1 MATTTC
7 CICSSKSAAARRAR
21 ACEAVRKTFQITPQV
36 TLLPRGT
43 IAKDF
48 EAAVKAPR
56 FVDKTRLSNED
67 AAGVLLLIAPSARTA
82 QETYPSKSV
91 RLIAAAAPGGNPDV
105 LARMLA
111 AKLADAFGRPFVVEN
126 MPGAGGVVAAE
137 QVARAAPDGHTLM
150 LGDSG
155 ALAIN
160 VALNPKLTYQPAEG
174 FHADHR
180 ARRGADGAGG
190 ASRRFP
196 QAHLSDYRAR
206 KPKPKQ
212 LAYGS
217 AGNGSVHHLTM
228 AVFLARRARHAAR
241 PLQGRHRAGRRRCSR
256 GEVQSGW
263 SGIPN
268 VAAHIRAGKLRVLC
282 ISTAQRS
289 ASLPDVPTAI
299 ELGIAGFDIATTI
312 GLQAPAGLPRDIV
325 ARLQAAV
332 AKALRERDL
341 AERMANLGMELRENG
356 TEHYARFVR
365 EDLERYAAAV
375 KAAGVKQD

>member
-1 MATTTC
+1 MKL
-7 CICSSKSAAARRAR
+7 ISL
-21 ACEAVRKTFQITPQV
+21 V
-36 TLLPRGT
+36 T
-43 IAKDF
+43 A
-48 EAAVKAPR
+48 
-56 FVDKTRLSNED
+56 
-67 AAGVLLLIAPSARTA
+67 LLLAAPVCA
-82 QETYPSKSV
+82 QDTYPSKSV

-105 LARMLA
+105 LARMLG

-126 MPGAGGVVAAE
+126 LPGAGGVVAAE
-137 QVARAAPDGHTLM
+137 QVARAAADGHTLM

-160 VALNPKLTYQPAEG
+160 VALNPRLTYQPLKDFTLITALAAVPTVLVTHPSLAASSLEDYVKQ
-174 FHADHR
+174 AK
-180 ARRGADGAGG
+180 AR
-190 ASRRFP
+190 
-196 QAHLSDYRAR
+196 
-206 KPKPKQ
+206 Q

-228 AVFLARRARHAAR
+228 AVFLARSGLEMLHVPYKGGSALVAAV
-241 PLQGRHRAGRRRCSR
+241 LA

-268 VAAHIRAGKLRVLC
+268 VAPHIRSGKLRVLC

-289 ASLPDVPTAI
+289 ASLPDVAPCA
-299 ELGIAGFDIATTI
+299 ELGYPGFDIATTI
-312 GLQAPAGLPRDIV
+312 GLQAPAGLSREIA

-356 TEHYARFVR
+356 TEHYQRFVR
-365 EDLERYAAAV
+365 EDIERYAAAV
-375 KAAGVKQD
+375 KTAGVKSD

>member
-1 MATTTC
+1 MRALVVLVALLC
-7 CICSSKSAAARRAR
+7 GSAY
-21 ACEAVRKTFQITPQV
+21 
-36 TLLPRGT
+36 
-43 IAKDF
+43 
-48 EAAVKAPR
+48 
-56 FVDKTRLSNED
+56 
-67 AAGVLLLIAPSARTA
+67 A
-82 QETYPSKSV
+82 QDYPSKSV
-91 RLIAAAAPGGNPDV
+91 RLIAAAAPGGNPDI

-111 AKLADAFGRPFVVEN
+111 AKLSDAFGRPFVVEN
-126 MPGAGGVVAAE
+126 LPGAGGVVAAE

-155 ALAIN
+155 AMAIN
-160 VALNPKLTYQPAEG
+160 VALNPRLTYQPLKDFTLITALAAVPTVLVV
-174 FHADHR
+174 HPSLP
-180 ARRGADGAGG
+180 
-190 ASRRFP
+190 ASSLNDFVK
-196 QAHLSDYRAR
+196 QAKTR
-206 KPKPKQ
+206 Q

-228 AVFLARRARHAAR
+228 AVFLARNGLEMLHVPYKGGTALVGAVLA
-241 PLQGRHRAGRRRCSR
+241 

-289 ASLPDVPTAI
+289 ASLPEVPTCA
-299 ELGIAGFDIATTI
+299 EQGQAGFDIATTI
-312 GLQAPAGLPRDIV
+312 GLQSPAGLSREIT
-325 ARLQAAV
+325 ARLQTAV

-365 EDLERYAAAV
+365 EDLERYIGAV
-375 KAAGVKQD
+375 KAAGIKSE

>member
-1 MATTTC
+1 MLL
-7 CICSSKSAAARRAR
+7 AA
-21 ACEAVRKTFQITPQV
+21 
-36 TLLPRGT
+36 LLALAG
-43 IAKDF
+43 
-48 EAAVKAPR
+48 AAHAQ
-56 FVDKTRLSNED
+56 D
-67 AAGVLLLIAPSARTA
+67 A
-82 QETYPSKSV
+82 YPSKTV

-126 MPGAGGVVAAE
+126 LPGAGGVVAAE

-160 VALNPKLTYQPAEG
+160 VALNPRLTYHPLKDFTLITALAAVPTVLVANPSLPATSLNDFVRE
-174 FHADHR
+174 AK
-180 ARRGADGAGG
+180 A
-190 ASRRFP
+190 
-196 QAHLSDYRAR
+196 
-206 KPKPKQ
+206 KQ

-228 AVFLARRARHAAR
+228 AVFLARSGVEMLHVPYKGGSALVAAV
-241 PLQGRHRAGRRRCSR
+241 LS

-268 VAAHIRAGKLRVLC
+268 VLANIRAGKLRVYA

-289 ASLPDVPTAI
+289 GTLPDVPTAA
-299 ELGIAGFDIATTI
+299 ELGFAGFDIATVI
-312 GLQAPAGLPRDIV
+312 GLQAPAGLSREIT
-325 ARLQAAV
+325 ARLQSAV

-341 AERMANLGMELRENG
+341 AERMANLAMELRESG
-356 TEHYARFVR
+356 TEHYQRFVR

-375 KAAGVKQD
+375 KAAGIKQE

>member
-1 MATTTC
+1 M
-7 CICSSKSAAARRAR
+7 
-21 ACEAVRKTFQITPQV
+21 
-36 TLLPRGT
+36 
-43 IAKDF
+43 
-48 EAAVKAPR
+48 
-56 FVDKTRLSNED
+56 
-67 AAGVLLLIAPSARTA
+67 
-82 QETYPSKSV
+82 

-126 MPGAGGVVAAE
+126 LPGAGGVVAAE

-160 VALNPKLTYQPAEG
+160 VALNPRLTYHPLKDFTLITALAAVPTVLVVNPSLPATSLNDFVRE
-174 FHADHR
+174 AK
-180 ARRGADGAGG
+180 A
-190 ASRRFP
+190 
-196 QAHLSDYRAR
+196 
-206 KPKPKQ
+206 KQ

-228 AVFLARRARHAAR
+228 AVFLARSGVEMLHVPYKGGSALVAAV
-241 PLQGRHRAGRRRCSR
+241 LA

-268 VAAHIRAGKLRVLC
+268 VAREHPRRQAARAVP
-282 ISTAQRS
+282 SAPRS
-289 ASLPDVPTAI
+289 ARPRCPTCRPRPSS
-299 ELGIAGFDIATTI
+299 GFAGFDIATVI
-312 GLQAPAGLPRDIV
+312 GLQAPAGLSREIA
-325 ARLQAAV
+325 ARLQSAV

-375 KAAGVKQD
+375 KAAGVKQE

>member
-1 MATTTC
+1 MLL
-7 CICSSKSAAARRAR
+7 AA
-21 ACEAVRKTFQITPQV
+21 
-36 TLLPRGT
+36 LLALAG
-43 IAKDF
+43 
-48 EAAVKAPR
+48 AAHAQ
-56 FVDKTRLSNED
+56 D
-67 AAGVLLLIAPSARTA
+67 A
-82 QETYPSKSV
+82 YPSKTV

-126 MPGAGGVVAAE
+126 LPGAGGVVAAE

-160 VALNPKLTYQPAEG
+160 VALNPRLTYHPLKDFTLITALAAVPTVLVANPSLPATSLNDFVRE
-174 FHADHR
+174 AK
-180 ARRGADGAGG
+180 A
-190 ASRRFP
+190 
-196 QAHLSDYRAR
+196 
-206 KPKPKQ
+206 KQ

-228 AVFLARRARHAAR
+228 AVFLARSGVEMLHVPYKGGSALVAAV
-241 PLQGRHRAGRRRCSR
+241 LS

-268 VAAHIRAGKLRVLC
+268 VLANIRAGKLRVYA

-289 ASLPDVPTAI
+289 GTLPEVPTAA
-299 ELGIAGFDIATTI
+299 ELGFAGFDIATVI
-312 GLQAPAGLPRDIV
+312 GLQAPAGLSREIT
-325 ARLQAAV
+325 ARLQSAV

-341 AERMANLGMELRENG
+341 AERMANLAMELR
-356 TEHYARFVR
+356 
-365 EDLERYAAAV
+365 
-375 KAAGVKQD
+375 

>member
-1 MATTTC
+1 MKAFAALC
-7 CICSSKSAAARRAR
+7 LALACAAAH
-21 ACEAVRKTFQITPQV
+21 
-36 TLLPRGT
+36 
-43 IAKDF
+43 
-48 EAAVKAPR
+48 
-56 FVDKTRLSNED
+56 
-67 AAGVLLLIAPSARTA
+67 A

-105 LARMLA
+105 LARLLA

-126 MPGAGGVVAAE
+126 LPGAGGVVAAE
-137 QVARAAPDGHTLM
+137 QVARAPADGHTLM

-160 VALNPKLTYQPAEG
+160 VALNPKLSYQPLKDFTLITALASVPTVLVVNPSLPGNSLQDFVREG
-174 FHADHR
+174 K
-180 ARRGADGAGG
+180 G
-190 ASRRFP
+190 
-196 QAHLSDYRAR
+196 
-206 KPKPKQ
+206 KQ

-228 AVFLARRARHAAR
+228 AVFLAR
-241 PLQGRHRAGRRRCSR
+241 AGVDMLHVPYKGGTALVGAVLG

-282 ISTAQRS
+282 ISTARRS
-289 ASLPDVPTAI
+289 ASLPEVPTAI
-299 ELGIAGFDIATTI
+299 ELGYPGFDIATTI
-312 GLQAPAGLPRDIV
+312 GLQAPAGLPRDIA

-341 AERMANLGMELRENG
+341 AERMANLGMELAENG
-356 TEHYARFVR
+356 TEHYVRFVR
-365 EDLERYAAAV
+365 EDMERFAAAV
-375 KAAGVKQD
+375 KAAGIKHE

>member
-1 MATTTC
+1 MKRLFLALGMAL
-7 CICSSKSAAARRAR
+7 
-21 ACEAVRKTFQITPQV
+21 AVGSPF
-36 TLLPRGT
+36 
-43 IAKDF
+43 
-48 EAAVKAPR
+48 
-56 FVDKTRLSNED
+56 
-67 AAGVLLLIAPSARTA
+67 A
-82 QETYPSKSV
+82 QDTYPAKTV

-126 MPGAGGVVAAE
+126 LPGAGGVVAAE
-137 QVARAAPDGHTLM
+137 QVARAAADGHTLM

-160 VALNPKLTYQPAEG
+160 VALNPKLSYHPLKDFTLITALASVPTVLVVNPSLPAN
-174 FHADHR
+174 
-180 ARRGADGAGG
+180 
-190 ASRRFP
+190 S
-196 QAHLSDYRAR
+196 LSDFVREA
-206 KPKPKQ
+206 KTKQ

-228 AVFLARRARHAAR
+228 AVFLARAGLEMLHVPYKGGTALVAAV
-241 PLQGRHRAGRRRCSR
+241 LA

-282 ISTAQRS
+282 ISTARRS

-299 ELGIAGFDIATTI
+299 ELGLPGFDIATTI
-312 GLQAPAGLPRDIV
+312 GLQAPAGLSREIV
-325 ARLQAAV
+325 ARLQSAV

-341 AERMANLGMELRENG
+341 AERMANLGMEMMENG

-365 EDLERYAAAV
+365 EDIERYAAAV
-375 KAAGVKQD
+375 KAAGIRPE